1 MTTEPTPTPDLTPTA
16 VTVDG
21 VVSVAPISLNPDQ
34 LYPIL
39 FLATLYVG
47 VAFVRLVRSLTAPIG
62 LKD

>member
-1 MTTEPTPTPDLTPTA
+1 VTTEPTPTPDLTPAA